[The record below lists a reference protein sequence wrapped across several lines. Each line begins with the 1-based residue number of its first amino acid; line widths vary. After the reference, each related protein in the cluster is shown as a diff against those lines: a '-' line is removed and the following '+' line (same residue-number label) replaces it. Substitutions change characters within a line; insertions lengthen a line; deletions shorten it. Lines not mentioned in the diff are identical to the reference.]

1 MKNQD
6 NWQWLNVPVE
16 AAAKRLLGC
25 ELVRQID
32 GHTLRVKIVEVEAY
46 DQEDPASH
54 SHHGRTARNDAMF
67 LDAGHAYVYLI
78 HGIHNCMNIV
88 TGVEG
93 HGSGVLIRAVEPLE
107 GTDEMER
114 RRGRTGIE
122 VTNGPGKVC
131 AALGI
136 TRQLSGHDIGS
147 PPLQLIR
154 HPELPA
160 SDIITGPRI
169 GISKAV
175 HELRRFYV
183 KDNPYVSKP
192 RK

>member
-1 MKNQD
+1 MSERET
-6 NWQWLNVPVE
+6 WQWLNVPVE
-16 AAAKRLLGC
+16 TAAKRLLGC
-25 ELVRQID
+25 ELVRHID

-46 DQEDPASH
+46 DQADPASH
-54 SHHGRTARNDAMF
+54 TYHGRTARNSAMF
-67 LDAGHAYVYLI
+67 LPAGHAYVYLI
-78 HGIHNCMNIV
+78 HGIHNCVNIV
-88 TGVEG
+88 SGVEG
-93 HGSGVLIRAVEPLE
+93 YGSGVLVRAVEPLK
-107 GTDEMER
+107 GADEMER

-122 VTNGPGKVC
+122 ATNGPGKVC

-136 TRQLSGHDIGS
+136 TRQLSGHDVGL

-154 HPELPA
+154 HPELPE
-160 SDIITGPRI
+160 SQIVVGPRI

-175 HELRRFYV
+175 HELRRFYI